1 MFTIEKAIEKYT
13 VENDAHWHLHQKVSQ
28 GSADWHSLRENSI
41 GSSEAAA
48 VFPSGIS
55 KTVEP
60 YQLKRKLLG
69 QPTVV
74 TAYMQHLFDK
84 GAEMEPVL
92 REELMQL
99 TGCAIIET
107 GVFTKVGAGNLLES
121 IKFNA
126 SLDGVLISSREDS
139 NYLCVTEFKYRANGG
154 EDCGWAKEPSGPRI
168 YLGVTV
174 WCQVQHQM
182 WVSNIHSALVY
193 SAAPDGSRRLWHVA
207 YSPEYIEYWLKYAV
221 RFFEEYMSTPN
232 ARFTGGEKQRVL
244 SRLHEFLDSTTT
256 SILAKK

>member
-1 MFTIEKAIEKYT
+1 MNINSVT
-13 VENDAHWHLHQKVSQ
+13 VENNANWENHKKVSQ
-28 GSADWHSLRENSI
+28 GSDDWHSLRENSI

-48 VFPSGIS
+48 VFPTGIS

-74 TAYMQHLFDK
+74 TAYMQHLFQK
-84 GAEMEPVL
+84 GTEMEPIL
-92 REELMQL
+92 RQELMQL
-99 TGCAIIET
+99 TGCPIIET
-107 GVFTKVGAGNLLES
+107 GVFTKLGTGGNSLEN

-126 SLDGVLISSREDS
+126 SLDGVLIHTRAGA
-139 NYLCVTEFKYRANGG
+139 NYLCITEFKYRANGG
-154 EDCGWAKEPSGPRI
+154 KDCGWAKEPSGPRE

-193 SAAPDGSRRLWHVA
+193 SASPDGCRRLWAVE
-207 YSPEYIEYWLKYAV
+207 YSPEYIQYWMHYAE
-221 RFFEEYMSTPN
+221 RFFEEYMQKAN

-244 SRLHEFLDSTTT
+244 ERLEGFLNDTTAEIKLT
-256 SILAKK
+256 

>member
-1 MFTIEKAIEKYT
+1 MEKQKLIDMQNFTM
-13 VENDAHWHLHQKVSQ
+13 ENTGNWENHKKVSQ
-28 GSADWHSLRENSI
+28 GSSDWHSLRENSI

-74 TAYMQHLFDK
+74 TAFMQNLFDI
-84 GAEMEPVL
+84 GAQMEPVL
-92 REELMQL
+92 RKELMQL
-99 TGCAIIET
+99 TGCPIIET
-107 GVFTKVGAGNLLES
+107 GVFTKLGAGNLLES

-126 SLDGVLISSREDS
+126 SLDGVLIDSTPES
-139 NYLCVTEFKYRANGG
+139 NYLCITEFKYRAGG
-154 EDCGWAKEPSGPRI
+154 GQDCGWAKEPSGLRE

-182 WVSNIHSALVY
+182 WVSGIHSAMVY
-193 SAAPDGSRRLWHVA
+193 SGSPDGCRRLWHVE
-207 YSPEYIEYWLKYAV
+207 YSEKYIEYWLHYAV
-221 RFFEEYMSTPN
+221 RFFEEYMATPN

-244 SRLHEFLDSTTT
+244 KRLEEFMDDTVVEIKL
-256 SILAKK
+256 